1 MAERFGWKPL
11 CHALAV
17 LAKAASDDLRQY
29 LAGVRYQRD
38 APAALCSIL
47 LSMEYYDDGIFP
59 LLQHLASPPNTN
71 DDNEQ
76 SPAQG
81 GTTVG
86 GDREQLN
93 GWKDMTTS

>member
-1 MAERFGWKPL
+1 M
-11 CHALAV
+11 
-17 LAKAASDDLRQY
+17 LAKAASDDLQQY
-29 LAGVRYQRD
+29 LASVRYQRD

-47 LSMEYYDDGIFP
+47 LSMEYYDGGIFP
-59 LLQHLASPPNTN
+59 LLRHLASPTNTN

-86 GDREQLN
+86 GDLEQLN
-93 GWKDMTTS
+93 GWNDMTTS